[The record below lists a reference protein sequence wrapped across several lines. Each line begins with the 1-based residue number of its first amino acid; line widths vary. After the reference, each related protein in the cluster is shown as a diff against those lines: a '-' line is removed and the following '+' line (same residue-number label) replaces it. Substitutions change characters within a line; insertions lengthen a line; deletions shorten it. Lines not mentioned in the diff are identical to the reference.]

1 MFFNGEIIM
10 ITITDFSKLPE
21 LNGNKI
27 YVNAKNSF
35 LESST
40 VSFSGTGN
48 ILYVE
53 EGVRLS
59 RSVIKFLGNNCLVYL
74 KKSRRVF
81 SVTVDIY
88 NNSTVYIG
96 GENYFNGPLHMSASE
111 EKNIVIGDNG
121 LYSFD
126 IWVRTADPHLVY
138 STESHER
145 TNPSKSVFIGDHVW
159 VGQSA
164 IILKKSIIGSG
175 SIIGAASV
183 VTGKKVPSNASFGGN
198 PGKLI
203 KSGVFFVGE
212 SVHGW
217 TKEKAKDFEV
227 YSEDSW
233 IYEDDGKA
241 LNLSD
246 IDYNLTNAENA
257 EERLA
262 IVKSTF
268 AKDGNKNRFFVP
280 LEREEKKEEAPKKKG
295 FFGI

>member
-1 MFFNGEIIM
+1 M
-10 ITITDFSKLPE
+10 INITDFAKLPE
-21 LNGNKI
+21 LEGNKI
-27 YVNAKNSF
+27 YVNPKNSF

-53 EGVRLS
+53 EGVKLS

-74 KKSRRVF
+74 KKSSRVF
-81 SVTVDIY
+81 SVTVDVY

-111 EKNIVIGDNG
+111 EKNIIVGDDG

-138 STESHER
+138 SVDTHER

-159 VGQSA
+159 IGQSA
-164 IILKKSIIGSG
+164 IILKKSVIGSG

-198 PGKLI
+198 PAKLI
-203 KSGVFFVGE
+203 KKGVFFVGE

-217 TKEKAKDFEV
+217 TEEKAKDFEV
-227 YSEDSW
+227 CAEDRW
-233 IYEDDGKA
+233 IFEDDGNA
-241 LNLSD
+241 LSLSD
-246 IDYNLTNAENA
+246 IDYNLTHSQNA

-280 LEREEKKEEAPKKKG
+280 LPKETPKEEAPKKKG
-295 FFGI
+295 FFKK